1 MTGSRRLVV
10 ALAVAL
16 AAALVFLVAVVLLW
30 VDRDDVPASTPA
42 GSERVEE
49 GQAVEAGEAVEAATL
64 LAAGSEAE
72 AAARSAV
79 EQMTTYDFATVE
91 EDFTWVEEAGTEQFQ
106 TYFAGASQ
114 DAIAVIRSL
123 RASARGTVVDAAPQ
137 VIDATHVKVLL
148 FVDQEI
154 TARKQKG
161 SKLDQPRVSMQMVRQ
176 DGRWLVDE
184 VAVNDLLAQ

>member
-1 MTGSRRLVV
+1 MTGPRRLEAV
-10 ALAVAL
+10 LAVAL
-16 AAALVFLVAVVLLW
+16 AAALVAVALLW
-30 VDRDDVPASTPA
+30 VDRDDAPASTRA
-42 GSERVEE
+42 GS
-49 GQAVEAGEAVEAATL
+49 GGAEAGEAATL

-79 EQMTTYDFATVE
+79 EQMTTYDFSTVE
-91 EDFTWVEEAGTEQFQ
+91 EDFTWVEDAGTEQFQ
-106 TYFAGASQ
+106 AYFAGASK

-123 RASARGTVVDAAPQ
+123 KASASGTVVDAAPQ

-154 TARKQKG
+154 TARKQQG

-176 DGRWLVDE
+176 DGRWLVDQ